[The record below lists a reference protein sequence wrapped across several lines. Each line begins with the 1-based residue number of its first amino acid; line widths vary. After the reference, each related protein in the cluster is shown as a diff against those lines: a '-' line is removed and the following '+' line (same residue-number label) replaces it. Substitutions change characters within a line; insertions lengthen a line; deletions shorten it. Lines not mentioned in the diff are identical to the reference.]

1 MFPPPSPRRGSH
13 PPPPIQIIV
22 QNVSYSVKFPFPE
35 PYPSQIVMME
45 KILFALREGTNALL
59 ESPTGTGKT
68 LCLLCATLAFAEHEE
83 KQRKQKNKKK
93 NKKKRKDT
101 EKEEKEE
108 KEEDLEEKRT
118 KGAVEEHTG
127 SKEPSKVT
135 IVYVSRTH
143 SQLQQVISELKAT
156 EYAPRSSVVGSRK
169 QLCVNEWVAE
179 AAKKMGE
186 GNKRGAEKLC
196 KIACNSGK
204 CDKKRNVGT
213 YMERVFGIDVVNG
226 WFANQWGGEFNGS
239 LGYGR
244 TTNHHDGTKER
255 AGSILSQLPNE
266 ELLSSKSSKSGGGG
280 GDGGDDGKVK
290 GSIMDIEDLV
300 KEGKRANGPC
310 PYYLAREMTRGAEI
324 IFAPYSYILDAG
336 VRKRALGDTV
346 MNWHNSIVI
355 FDEAHNAESACE
367 EAASRDLTA
376 VHVANAIKDAD
387 AAFQYYSMI
396 EESMEGLSK
405 EEKEDSKKT
414 GTYPTRSA
422 GDYLTLRGI
431 FAALEREIAIVC
443 AQDQERVRKGE
454 TLPSSRDGW
463 FIFDLLAKV
472 NINMDTYAQMIEVC
486 EDAANVVSMRAE
498 EIGKGSGAGLERVK
512 DFLDRAFEAKQKGLI
527 ECYRSRVGPPEE
539 EFSSTWNK
547 KNDDGRENKRLA
559 KGPTMSF
566 WCMVPG
572 VIVNELC
579 ELGVKSLLLAS
590 GTLSPM
596 DSFASELRAP
606 FPVRL
611 ENPHVIPQENVWA
624 GAFLKGPSNAVSLNS
639 SYRFRD
645 TEQYKN
651 ELGLL
656 ILRVARVTP
665 DGVLVFFPSYGVM
678 AKCIEFWKTRTS
690 IWNDIT
696 RTTKKTLVVEPKE
709 SDAFLEAFESF
720 NKALERSKTNSWS
733 KVGLTNTDGSAKDDE
748 TAVTLAA
755 KGGAMFFAVC
765 RGKVSEG
772 IDFADKAGRAVIL
785 TGIPYAPKA
794 SARVRYKR
802 EFLDAAIMVHKR
814 NNTHQS
820 CNITSGEQW
829 YSQTA
834 MRATNQAIG
843 RVIRHKDD
851 FGAVILADERFA
863 YRNHQSQLSLWLRPA
878 MQTFDTFERG
888 IESLSAFFERCGNPN
903 SALMLAAAEK
913 SAKKKKRK
921 GPYLQ
926 HKSENNE
933 TAEADQ
939 RQKKNSNTNGE
950 QQQQQ
955 QHARRDTNF
964 SKKSRASD
972 TSLPF
977 ALMNALNNN
986 NDDNTNKNEN
996 EVDDEKERRNFLF
1009 SGGGGGGGGG
1019 SLASRLLKSGGNR
1032 DNTTKLAGVGV
1043 GNIRGSGAIGNVNV
1057 VDKAMLA
1064 KQKLVKRARAEL
1076 PPEDFPK
1083 FVEVMKSAVSADSS
1097 DVALHES
1104 MKTLAKL
1111 CKIEKRGVGPSTL
1124 WAAIGTSLALKDAA
1138 KKAYDEFEENAKRKM
1153 AEKKTTTTTTTATAT
1168 TIPPLVQ
1175 SSQPPPPP
1183 KPKIDAGVENIF
1195 GRLARP
1201 PKEDSSAGELK
1212 SSVTTKP
1219 SSSSQALQKAAKK
1232 KTSCDHCKASK
1243 CDRPFQSIICG
1254 HFACYKCFN
1263 AVFAKSSAEA
1273 KKAPTSNTNNVIN
1286 SSSSSSSG
1294 PCPTC
1299 STLVTKKSLKKMYLW

>member
-1 MFPPPSPRRGSH
+1 M
-13 PPPPIQIIV
+13 
-22 QNVSYSVKFPFPE
+22 
-35 PYPSQIVMME
+35 
-45 KILFALREGTNALL
+45 
-59 ESPTGTGKT
+59 
-68 LCLLCATLAFAEHEE
+68 
-83 KQRKQKNKKK
+83 
-93 NKKKRKDT
+93 
-101 EKEEKEE
+101 
-108 KEEDLEEKRT
+108 
-118 KGAVEEHTG
+118 
-127 SKEPSKVT
+127 
-135 IVYVSRTH
+135 
-143 SQLQQVISELKAT
+143 
-156 EYAPRSSVVGSRK
+156 
-169 QLCVNEWVAE
+169 
-179 AAKKMGE
+179 
-186 GNKRGAEKLC
+186 
-196 KIACNSGK
+196 
-204 CDKKRNVGT
+204 
-213 YMERVFGIDVVNG
+213 
-226 WFANQWGGEFNGS
+226 
-239 LGYGR
+239 
-244 TTNHHDGTKER
+244 
-255 AGSILSQLPNE
+255 
-266 ELLSSKSSKSGGGG
+266 
-280 GDGGDDGKVK
+280 
-290 GSIMDIEDLV
+290 
-300 KEGKRANGPC
+300 
-310 PYYLAREMTRGAEI
+310 
-324 IFAPYSYILDAG
+324 
-336 VRKRALGDTV
+336 
-346 MNWHNSIVI
+346 
-355 FDEAHNAESACE
+355 
-367 EAASRDLTA
+367 
-376 VHVANAIKDAD
+376 
-387 AAFQYYSMI
+387 
-396 EESMEGLSK
+396 
-405 EEKEDSKKT
+405 
-414 GTYPTRSA
+414 
-422 GDYLTLRGI
+422 
-431 FAALEREIAIVC
+431 C

-512 DFLDRAFEAKQKGLI
+512 DFLDRAFEAKRKGLI

-547 KNDDGRENKRLA
+547 KNGDGRENKRLA

-690 IWNDIT
+690 IWNDIA

-733 KVGLTNTDGSAKDDE
+733 KVGLTNTEGSAKDE

-903 SALMLAAAEK
+903 SALAAAEK

-926 HKSENNE
+926 HKSENNGT

-939 RQKKNSNTNGE
+939 RQKKSSNTNGE

-955 QHARRDTNF
+955 HHARRDTNF

-986 NDDNTNKNEN
+986 NYDNTNKNEN
-996 EVDDEKERRNFLF
+996 EVDEEKERRNFLF
-1009 SGGGGGGGGG
+1009 SGGGGGGGGGGG

-1032 DNTTKLAGVGV
+1032 DNTTKLAGGGGV
-1043 GNIRGSGAIGNVNV
+1043 GNIRCSGALGNANV

-1076 PPEDFPK
+1076 PLEDFPK

-1153 AEKKTTTTTTTATAT
+1153 AEKTTTTTAATAAA
-1168 TIPPLVQ
+1168 IPPLVQ
-1175 SSQPPPPP
+1175 SPQPPPPP
-1183 KPKIDAGVENIF
+1183 KTKIDAGVENIF

-1201 PKEDSSAGELK
+1201 PKEDSISGELK
-1212 SSVTTKP
+1212 SILTTKP
-1219 SSSSQALQKAAKK
+1219 SSSSQAPQKAAKK

-1243 CDRPFQSIICG
+1243 CDRPFQSIVCG

-1273 KKAPTSNTNNVIN
+1273 KKAPNNNKNNI
-1286 SSSSSSSG
+1286 SSSSSSG

-1299 STLVTKKSLKKMYLW
+1299 SALVTKKSLKKMYL

>member
-1 MFPPPSPRRGSH
+1 
-13 PPPPIQIIV
+13 
-22 QNVSYSVKFPFPE
+22 
-35 PYPSQIVMME
+35 
-45 KILFALREGTNALL
+45 
-59 ESPTGTGKT
+59 
-68 LCLLCATLAFAEHEE
+68 
-83 KQRKQKNKKK
+83 
-93 NKKKRKDT
+93 
-101 EKEEKEE
+101 
-108 KEEDLEEKRT
+108 
-118 KGAVEEHTG
+118 
-127 SKEPSKVT
+127 
-135 IVYVSRTH
+135 
-143 SQLQQVISELKAT
+143 
-156 EYAPRSSVVGSRK
+156 
-169 QLCVNEWVAE
+169 
-179 AAKKMGE
+179 
-186 GNKRGAEKLC
+186 
-196 KIACNSGK
+196 
-204 CDKKRNVGT
+204 
-213 YMERVFGIDVVNG
+213 
-226 WFANQWGGEFNGS
+226 
-239 LGYGR
+239 
-244 TTNHHDGTKER
+244 
-255 AGSILSQLPNE
+255 
-266 ELLSSKSSKSGGGG
+266 
-280 GDGGDDGKVK
+280 
-290 GSIMDIEDLV
+290 
-300 KEGKRANGPC
+300 
-310 PYYLAREMTRGAEI
+310 
-324 IFAPYSYILDAG
+324 
-336 VRKRALGDTV
+336 
-346 MNWHNSIVI
+346 
-355 FDEAHNAESACE
+355 
-367 EAASRDLTA
+367 
-376 VHVANAIKDAD
+376 
-387 AAFQYYSMI
+387 
-396 EESMEGLSK
+396 
-405 EEKEDSKKT
+405 
-414 GTYPTRSA
+414 
-422 GDYLTLRGI
+422 
-431 FAALEREIAIVC
+431 
-443 AQDQERVRKGE
+443 
-454 TLPSSRDGW
+454 
-463 FIFDLLAKV
+463 
-472 NINMDTYAQMIEVC
+472 
-486 EDAANVVSMRAE
+486 
-498 EIGKGSGAGLERVK
+498 
-512 DFLDRAFEAKQKGLI
+512 
-527 ECYRSRVGPPEE
+527 
-539 EFSSTWNK
+539 
-547 KNDDGRENKRLA
+547 
-559 KGPTMSF
+559 MSF

-903 SALMLAAAEK
+903 SELMLAAAEK

-933 TAEADQ
+933 TAEAGQ
-939 RQKKNSNTNGE
+939 RQKKISNSNGE

-986 NDDNTNKNEN
+986 NNDDNTNKNEN
-996 EVDDEKERRNFLF
+996 EVDDE
-1009 SGGGGGGGGG
+1009 
-1019 SLASRLLKSGGNR
+1019 
-1032 DNTTKLAGVGV
+1032 
-1043 GNIRGSGAIGNVNV
+1043 
-1057 VDKAMLA
+1057 
-1064 KQKLVKRARAEL
+1064 
-1076 PPEDFPK
+1076 
-1083 FVEVMKSAVSADSS
+1083 
-1097 DVALHES
+1097 
-1104 MKTLAKL
+1104 
-1111 CKIEKRGVGPSTL
+1111 
-1124 WAAIGTSLALKDAA
+1124 
-1138 KKAYDEFEENAKRKM
+1138 
-1153 AEKKTTTTTTTATAT
+1153 
-1168 TIPPLVQ
+1168 
-1175 SSQPPPPP
+1175 
-1183 KPKIDAGVENIF
+1183 
-1195 GRLARP
+1195 
-1201 PKEDSSAGELK
+1201 
-1212 SSVTTKP
+1212 
-1219 SSSSQALQKAAKK
+1219 
-1232 KTSCDHCKASK
+1232 
-1243 CDRPFQSIICG
+1243 
-1254 HFACYKCFN
+1254 
-1263 AVFAKSSAEA
+1263 
-1273 KKAPTSNTNNVIN
+1273 
-1286 SSSSSSSG
+1286 
-1294 PCPTC
+1294 
-1299 STLVTKKSLKKMYLW
+1299 